1 MGSYRGGS
9 SLKEEMTKNAS
20 DYIISKQ
27 ILWALNNNIKL
38 IGSKGARGRLAY
50 TQKLRD
56 NLFEPMLPDI
66 KNSFMKGD
74 GGELKG
80 SPSKM
85 QAVHSSSALGVNI
98 FQYWQKINQ
107 IPKIA
112 AACGFCNKTNRRSQN
127 IKFETKHHINEKFPF
142 RPNIDVTIENLPKSR
157 FKVFAIECK
166 FSEAYS
172 SRRHSGIN
180 PKYIELDD
188 IWKGLPALRSV
199 SKKISPEDHRF
210 KYLHVA
216 QLVKHILGLNKKYG
230 KNKFRLLYL
239 WYDCL
244 GDVGSKHREEIAEF
258 TKKAKADNIYFH
270 ALSYQELII
279 KLSKE
284 YRDTHGDYIKYISN
298 RYL

>member
-1 MGSYRGGS
+1 VGSYRGQS
-9 SLKEEMTKNAS
+9 SLKEDKTMNAYE
-20 DYIISKQ
+20 YILSKQ
-27 ILWALNNNIKL
+27 TQWALNNNIKL

-50 TQKLRD
+50 TQNLRD
-56 NLFEPMLPDI
+56 NLFEPILPEI
-66 KNSFMKGD
+66 KESFKEGD
-74 GGELKG
+74 GGELDG

-112 AACGFCNKTNRRSQN
+112 AACGLCNKTNRSCQN
-127 IKFETKHHINEKFPF
+127 IKFETKYQISDRFQF
-142 RPNIDVTIENLPKSR
+142 SPNIDVTIENLPKSR

-172 SRRHSGIN
+172 SRHHSGMD
-180 PKYIELDD
+180 PKYLDLKN
-188 IWKGLPALRSV
+188 IWKDLPILHSL
-199 SKKISPEDHRF
+199 SKKISPEDNRF
-210 KYLHVA
+210 KHLHAA
-216 QLVKHILGLNKKYG
+216 QLVKHILGLEKKYG

-239 WYDCL
+239 WYDCF
-244 GDVGSKHREEIAEF
+244 GHEGSKHREEVEEF

-284 YRDTHGDYIKYISN
+284 YRDSHRDYIKYISN